1 MIYWATWCRPR
12 ELTVNEMLSDAIVQA
27 LMDADG
33 VDASD
38 LEAMLKG
45 VAARRGANQSTAGRA
60 RDRVTANNECRAGQF

>member
-33 VDASD
+33 VGASD
-38 LEAMLKG
+38 VAAMLKG

-60 RDRVTANNECRAGQF
+60 RDRVTTK